1 MRKQR
6 LKPRRIPTK
15 AQITYTTPVFPQRL
29 RKARLHPARASRPAN
44 KKPLAAMKAA
54 SGTKAFTANALY
66 V

>member
-1 MRKQR
+1 MM
-6 LKPRRIPTK
+6 LFHNAFYAEPI
-15 AQITYTTPVFPQRL
+15 
-29 RKARLHPARASRPAN
+29 

>member
-1 MRKQR
+1 MM
-6 LKPRRIPTK
+6 LFHN
-15 AQITYTTPVFPQRL
+15 AFY
-29 RKARLHPARASRPAN
+29 